1 MRKILAMEKY
11 IFEGLQP
18 ERVWKFFY
26 EITRIPRPSKKE
38 GKIIAYLENFGKER
52 GLETIKDAVGNIV
65 IRKPASPGY
74 ENKPWVCLQSHMD
87 MVCEK
92 NPNSTHDF
100 ENDPLQ
106 LRIVDDWVMATDTT
120 LGADNGIGMAMSL
133 AILDDNSLQHGPIEC
148 LFTVDEETGLTGA
161 FALDPSMLKSKI
173 LINLD
178 SEDEGVIFIGCAGGR
193 DTVGKTKV
201 AYTSISEELIALE
214 IVISGLKGGH
224 SGDDI
229 NKGRANAN
237 KLLAR
242 ILYAIDAETSMK
254 LCHIDGGNLRN
265 AIPRDAKATIAI
277 PSNDKEKVNNIINT
291 YQNYFTN
298 EYKVTDP
305 EIKVTLTETSLPSQA
320 LTPELKK
327 TIIRLLLG
335 LPHGV
340 LAYSQDIPD
349 FVETSTNLASIK
361 ITNEE
366 VIISTSQRSSLES
379 AKLYANQMVASVFA
393 LAGFDYAHSDG
404 YPGWTPNPNSPL
416 LKKAADIYEELYH
429 KKANVRAIHA
439 GLECGLFSE
448 KIPGMDMISIGPTMR
463 GVHSPEE
470 KLHIPSVAN
479 VYTWVVEILK
489 RL

>member
-1 MRKILAMEKY
+1 MENY
-11 IFEGLQP
+11 IFKDLKP

-38 GKIIAYLENFGKER
+38 EKIIAYLENFGKER
-52 GLETIKDAVGNIV
+52 GLETIKDAVGNVV

-74 ENKPWVCLQSHMD
+74 ENKPWVCLQSHID

-92 NPNSTHDF
+92 SPTSSHDF
-100 ENDPLQ
+100 EKDPLQ
-106 LRIVDDWVMATDTT
+106 LRIVDNWVMATDTT
-120 LGADNGIGMAMSL
+120 LGADNGIGVAMSL
-133 AILDDNSLQHGPIEC
+133 AILDDKTLQHGPIEA

-193 DTVGKTKV
+193 DTVGKTNV
-201 AYTSISEELIALE
+201 VYTSLPSGLQAFE
-214 IVISGLKGGH
+214 IKIGGLKGGH

-242 ILYAIDAETSMK
+242 ILHAINHETTMY

-265 AIPRDAKATIAI
+265 AIPRDAMAIIAV
-277 PSNDKEKVNNIINT
+277 PTDSKEKIHQIIHT
-291 YQNYFTN
+291 YQGYFSN

-305 EIKVTLTETSLPSQA
+305 EIKVSVAETSLPAQA
-320 LTPELKK
+320 IETNLKE

-340 LAYSQDIPD
+340 LAFSQDIPD

-361 ITNEE
+361 IKDNEV
-366 VIISTSQRSSLES
+366 VIATSQRSSLES
-379 AKLYANQMVASVFA
+379 AKLYANQMVASVFG
-393 LAGFDYAHSDG
+393 LAGFKYEHSDG
-404 YPGWTPNPNSPL
+404 YPGWTPNPKSAL
-416 LKKAADIYEELYH
+416 LKIAADVYEELYN
-429 KKANVRAIHA
+429 KKANIRAIHA

-470 KLHIPSVAN
+470 KLYIPSVEN
-479 VYTWVVEILK
+479 VYKWVIEILK